1 MDAAKV
7 SDENSQVQKSSLELE
22 GCHREDNKSNSITST
37 YSALMM
43 FLSKEGT

>member
-22 GCHREDNKSNSITST
+22 GWHREDNESNSITST
-37 YSALMM
+37 YSVLMM
-43 FLSKEGT
+43 FIPKEGT

>member
-1 MDAAKV
+1 MGAAKV

-22 GCHREDNKSNSITST
+22 GWHRDNESHSITST

-43 FLSKEGT
+43 LISKEGT

>member
-22 GCHREDNKSNSITST
+22 GWHRDDESHLIPST

-43 FLSKEGT
+43 FISKEGT